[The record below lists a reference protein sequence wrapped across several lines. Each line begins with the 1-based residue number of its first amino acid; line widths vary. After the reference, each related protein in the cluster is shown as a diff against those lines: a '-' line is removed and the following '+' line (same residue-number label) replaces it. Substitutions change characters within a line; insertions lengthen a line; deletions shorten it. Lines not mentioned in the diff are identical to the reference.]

1 MKLVPNAKVAAPVVA
16 EVHAVDTAA
25 VMVAVE
31 VADEAATAA
40 VVADEAVEVVAV
52 TAGDMAVE
60 EEIANKSFFF
70 E

>member
-1 MKLVPNAKVAAPVVA
+1 VA

>member
-31 VADEAATAA
+31 DEAATAA